1 MADVKI
7 RFVNM
12 DKSEALEQYTRE
24 HIQSLT
30 HRLDGRHGTH
40 KSIEVRFCLDAKDSR
55 GHIRDTEAMISYHYP
70 GIAETFHV
78 RKHDPDPHRALI
90 EAIHALE
97 VVVQKATDKMR
108 NGRHNIGKS
117 KRSVD
122 ELKNPEY
129 YNAPRAEGT

>member
-1 MADVKI
+1 MAEVKI

-12 DKSEALEQYTRE
+12 DRSLALEDYTRE

-30 HRLDGRHGTH
+30 HRLDGRHGSH
-40 KSIEVRFCLDAKDSR
+40 KMIEVRFSLDAKDSR
-55 GHIRDTEAMISYHYP
+55 GRIRDTEAMISYHYP
-70 GIAETFHV
+70 GISETFHV

-108 NGRHNIGKS
+108 NGRHYIGKS
-117 KRSVD
+117 KHSVQD
-122 ELKNPEY
+122 LKNPD
-129 YNAPRAEGT
+129 YNSPEPEA